1 MRDVVVTVIIL
12 GSIPFI
18 IWRPYIGVLM
28 YVWISI
34 MNPHRLTYGFAQDFP
49 FAAIIA
55 GVTLASCVFSRDLR
69 RPPINGLTVALLLF
83 AAWTGVTTLFSL
95 YPSQSYDR
103 WTAMMK
109 TATMAFMIPML
120 FHRQERLRQLLWV
133 IVLSIAFYGVKGG
146 TWFLLTGGGWRV
158 YGPPSSYIYD
168 NNALAVAVI
177 MMIPLMRYLQLTS
190 PHKPVRWGLTGA
202 MVLCGV
208 AALGSYSRGALLA
221 AGAMLAVLLWKS
233 RQRLALLLVTIATIP
248 TVVLYLPDNW
258 YERMDTIVNFQQD
271 DSAMRRLNAWAT
283 MFHLAE
289 DRPLVGGGFD
299 VAEGP
304 VFEKYSPNPLFPA
317 QVAHSI
323 YFQALGEHGFVGL
336 GLYLLLYLMLWKS
349 AGRLTR
355 ATAGH
360 SELAG
365 VRDLGLMMQVSLT
378 GFLVGGAFLSLVNFD
393 VPYYIVGM
401 MVAIRRLIDS
411 SPQPAAL
418 PQSFPS
424 PPSLVAMGTNRSP
437 KAGAS

>member
-1 MRDVVVTVIIL
+1 MRDILVTALIL

-18 IWRPYIGVLM
+18 IWRPYIGVLI
-28 YVWISI
+28 YVWISV
-34 MNPHRLTYGFAQDFP
+34 MNPHRLTWGFAQDFP

-69 RPPINGLTVALLLF
+69 RPPISGLTVTLF
-83 AAWTGVTTLFSL
+83 LFVAWTGVTTLYSL
-95 YPSQSYDR
+95 YPSESYER

-109 TATMAFMIPML
+109 TEIMAFLIPML

-133 IVLSIAFYGVKGG
+133 VVLSIAFYGVKGG
-146 TWFLLTGGGWRV
+146 VWFLLTGGGWRV

-168 NNALAVAVI
+168 NNALAVAII

-190 PHKPVRWGLTGA
+190 PHKSVRWGLTGT

-221 AGAMLAVLLWKS
+221 VGAMLAVLLWKS
-233 RQRLALLLVTIATIP
+233 RQRLALLLVAIATIP
-248 TVVLYLPDNW
+248 AVFLYLPEHW
-258 YERMDTIVNFQQD
+258 YQRMDTIVNFERD

-283 MFHLAE
+283 MYRLAE

-299 VAEGP
+299 IAEGP
-304 VFEKYSPNPLFPA
+304 VFEKYSPNPLLPA

-336 GLYLLLYLMLWKS
+336 GLYLLLYLLFWKS
-349 AGRLTR
+349 AGGLIR
-355 ATAGH
+355 APPSR
-360 SELAG
+360 SEFAWA
-365 VRDLGLMMQVSLT
+365 RDFGLMMQVSLT

-393 VPYYIVGM
+393 LPYYLMGITAAIV
-401 MVAIRRLIDS
+401 RLIHS
-411 SPQPAAL
+411 GPLQAAV
-418 PQSFPS
+418 PQSVS
-424 PPSLVAMGTNRSP
+424 PPLVAMGTNRSP
-437 KAGAS
+437 KAGTS